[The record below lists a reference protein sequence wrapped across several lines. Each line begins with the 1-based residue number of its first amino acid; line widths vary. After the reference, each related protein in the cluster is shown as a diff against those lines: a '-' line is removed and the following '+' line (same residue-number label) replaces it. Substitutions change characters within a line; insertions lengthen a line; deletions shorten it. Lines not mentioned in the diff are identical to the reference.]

1 MELLK
6 ILADK
11 RELQIVIN
19 TWNYVAVDNK
29 YLPNHAFIETAVTG
43 LAASFWFGSDKVG
56 ILPIAIGMKK
66 LRQLSSGYPEK
77 MGTGSGGNSFDPM
90 AIGLKSY

>member
-1 MELLK
+1 
-6 ILADK
+6 
-11 RELQIVIN
+11 
-19 TWNYVAVDNK
+19 
-29 YLPNHAFIETAVTG
+29 
-43 LAASFWFGSDKVG
+43 
-56 ILPIAIGMKK
+56 MKK